1 MQRTSIKRVLLALIL
16 ASALPLA
23 ACSDDDD
30 TPTSPTQP
38 GPPVADTPTPA
49 PTPTPTPTPTPP
61 PDDRPIVSIIGIVVN
76 LVRSGAND
84 LDVQFRIDDRTIARV
99 KAGTP
104 VVVGSRTGNTDFIRN
119 GQTVTVEGRRDNGF
133 LDATRVTI
141 VSDVAE

>member
-1 MQRTSIKRVLLALIL
+1 MQRTTVKRYCLALIL

-23 ACSDDDD
+23 ACSDDDE

-38 GPPVADTPTPA
+38 GPPVADTPTPPPA
-49 PTPTPTPTPTPP
+49 PEPPPTPP
-61 PDDRPIVSIIGIVVN
+61 PSDDRPIVSIIGIVVN

-104 VVVGSRTGNTDFIRN
+104 VMAGSSTGNTDFIRN

-141 VSDVAE
+141 VSDVPQ